1 MNAAVRACV
10 QTSAQRALAR
20 VQHAMQSS
28 TGSGV
33 VTVCFVDKLLT
44 ELSTLTHPFHTYTI
58 VVPSL
63 LLARRAFVVLSSLFI
78 TSKFPTFICCEF
90 LLLALL
96 LRRPSRGHRAVLR
109 RTRGFVSARVSRL
122 LLASVSCCLHC
133 TDFERFVQCSRS
145 CMLLLYCF
153 ITLLLV

>member
-1 MNAAVRACV
+1 MNAAVRACE

-63 LLARRAFVVLSSLFI
+63 LLARRAFVVLSFLFI
-78 TSKFPTFICCEF
+78 TSMFTSFICCVF

-96 LRRPSRGHRAVLR
+96 LRRPSRGHRAV
-109 RTRGFVSARVSRL
+109 RGALGVYSLIRL
-122 LLASVSCCLHC
+122 
-133 TDFERFVQCSRS
+133 RS
-145 CMLLLYCF
+145 CVRTYVWSTASF
-153 ITLLLV
+153 VF